1 MKPFRKYLQT
11 NIDLNSTNR
20 KFYLVAFS
28 IFAAFVFLNFFEP
41 FGLYYDKSISHED
54 VFIELFIAMLTA
66 FVVLLLTQFVVR
78 ELFKVNKFT
87 AVTLILWFLFEA
99 TLVASV
105 WFILEVLDKTFIG
118 NYFALWLENFIAY
131 FLIMFLPY
139 FLYVSYCH
147 TKDIIKRLETE
158 KNSSISD
165 GEVLKDIS
173 LKDENDDVKMI
184 LKVENLFFIQ
194 SSDNYVEIN
203 YLENDVAKKLLVRNS
218 VKKMEEQFSHTLIIR
233 CHRSFMVNTSKIEFA
248 KKTPSGFNLRL
259 KHLSGVTIPVSKS
272 FISEFRKFSS

>member
-1 MKPFRKYLQT
+1 LKPFRKYVQT

-28 IFAAFVFLNFFEP
+28 VFFAFVFLNFFEP

-78 ELFKVNKFT
+78 ELFKVNRFT

-99 TLVASV
+99 IIVASV

-118 NYFALWLENFIAY
+118 NYLALWLENFVAY
-131 FLIMFLPY
+131 VLIMFLPY
-139 FLYVSYCH
+139 FLYVGYLH
-147 TKDIIKRLETE
+147 AEDIVKRLETV
-158 KNSSISD
+158 KNSSIVSD
-165 GEVLKDIS
+165 GKVLIS
-173 LKDENDDVKMI
+173 LKDENDDIKMI
-184 LKVENLFFIQ
+184 LKVENLLFIQ

-203 YLENDVAKKLLVRNS
+203 HLENDVAKKLLVRNS
-218 VKKMEEQFSHTLIIR
+218 VKKMEEQFSHTMIIR

-272 FISEFRKFSS
+272 YISEFRKFSS